1 VNELPKFLCNRG
13 TGNSPFRPWAIQ
25 NGRITDL
32 FEKENIME
40 KSVNLAAVATVEE
53 TVKVVSNQSVKDTR
67 GVFRIGETLSSAK
80 EQLEKQEY
88 SKVFDQLPFGETV
101 GDKLIAIHKCEWLRQ
116 ISETENCKNL
126 PYGYTNL
133 YPLTKKELND
143 VKERK
148 EFFIEAFT
156 SGEFED
162 SDGNTVSTN
171 KLTVGL
177 IDKKIAQFLGVKT
190 DPTNPVELDLVVG
203 EIRVKKSTFE
213 NHDKYLELIK
223 ILGELS
229 KQDFS
234 VSDIGFVDSSLR
246 RNNVKKS

>member
-1 VNELPKFLCNRG
+1 
-13 TGNSPFRPWAIQ
+13 
-25 NGRITDL
+25 
-32 FEKENIME
+32 M
-40 KSVNLAAVATVEE
+40 
-53 TVKVVSNQSVKDTR
+53 
-67 GVFRIGETLSSAK
+67 
-80 EQLEKQEY
+80 
-88 SKVFDQLPFGETV
+88 
-101 GDKLIAIHKCEWLRQ
+101 
-116 ISETENCKNL
+116 
-126 PYGYTNL
+126 
-133 YPLTKKELND
+133 
-143 VKERK
+143 KERK

-156 SGEFED
+156 SWEFED
-162 SDGNTVSTN
+162 SDVNTVSTN

-234 VSDIGFVDSSLR
+234 VSDIGFVEKEAKTNSLLKFA
-246 RNNVKKS
+246 KKQREEELKRELELLRAA